1 MEETTDNPEIITDRF
16 SLIPISRNRY
26 KITVYCFKF
35 RKEHAVQIPRCYFS
49 GPQNSWVLPAEESYV
64 RKFFDVITKETA
76 KSSKSPIQNAL
87 KEIENHLLLRR
98 YSKNTITTYMEQIRR
113 FFDYYKKVNPSELTD
128 ENVKEYLLHLL
139 KNKDISLSYQKQ
151 VICSIKF
158 YFEKILGRE
167 TKKYFFDRPIHKILK
182 LPVVL
187 TKRELKIFFDQ
198 FDNLKNLAIFKT
210 IYSSGIRISELINLR
225 ISDIDS
231 DMMLINIRSGKG
243 MKDRVTLLSEEL
255 LVLIREYYK
264 KYQPK
269 VWLFESSDKIKY
281 TPQAVRKKFHLAFD
295 KTGIDKKATV
305 HTLRHT
311 FATHMLENGEDV
323 RKIQKLL
330 GHKNISTTEIYTHIS
345 SKAIQNLRS
354 PLDSLKLE
362 SDEKDDNKK

>member
-1 MEETTDNPEIITDRF
+1 MEESNDNPEIVTDRF

-26 KITVYCFKF
+26 KITVFCFKF

-49 GPQNSWVLPAEESYV
+49 GPQNSWVIPAEESNV
-64 RKFFDVITKETA
+64 KSFFEIIAKETA
-76 KSSKSPIQNAL
+76 TSPESSTQKAL
-87 KEIENHLLLRR
+87 KEIESHLFLRR

-113 FFDYYKKVNPSELTD
+113 FFEYYNEVNPFELTD
-128 ENVKEYLLHLL
+128 KNVEEYLLHLL
-139 KNKDISLSYQKQ
+139 KKKNISLSYQKQ

-167 TKKYFFDRPIHKILK
+167 TKKYFFERPIQKIIK

-187 TKRELKIFFDQ
+187 TKRELRIFFDQ
-198 FDNLKNLAIFKT
+198 FDDLKNLTMFKT

-255 LVLIREYYK
+255 LVLIRKYYK
-264 KYQPK
+264 KYHPK

-281 TPQAVRKKFHLAFD
+281 SPQAVRKKFHQAFD

-330 GHKNISTTEIYTHIS
+330 GHKNITTTEIYTHIS

-362 SDEKDDNKK
+362 DDKKED